1 MRERKFEVRHTGNG
15 ATERQPHEALCP
27 LPFPC
32 VIDLDDVAGPSPQRR
47 PTVPATPP
55 RTTRP
60 SCEPPKFGG
69 RIGAA
74 RKTFCEDGFLSGKP
88 VFVILEPRH
97 EVRYM
102 AKTTDILGMESDHGA
117 TQTVGG
123 PARSQVFRRAR
134 RV

>member
-74 RKTFCEDGFLSGKP
+74 RKTFCEDGLLSGKP

-97 EVRYM
+97 EVR
-102 AKTTDILGMESDHGA
+102 AQRPDVDFSERVEPDQEIILD
-117 TQTVGG
+117 
-123 PARSQVFRRAR
+123 RRRRAHSPSSGGR
-134 RV
+134 